1 MPNVTYSIPP
11 PRTQPCSAGQDYRMQ
26 TTQADGQ
33 PGATETS
40 AGYRH
45 DPARRRTV
53 HLVHERMSAPE
64 TTKAGAVPSDS
75 TAVYK
80 KYGPV
85 HRVR

>member
-1 MPNVTYSIPP
+1 
-11 PRTQPCSAGQDYRMQ
+11 MQ

-53 HLVHERMSAPE
+53 HLVHEWMSAPE

-85 HRVR
+85 QCVHYLHRLHGP